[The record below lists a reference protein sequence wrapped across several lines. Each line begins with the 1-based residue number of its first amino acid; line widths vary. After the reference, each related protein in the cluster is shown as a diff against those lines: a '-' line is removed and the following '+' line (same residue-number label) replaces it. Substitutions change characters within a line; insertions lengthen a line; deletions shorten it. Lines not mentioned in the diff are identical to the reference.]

1 VMKAKKSFIRPR
13 WNKVLAD
20 LWDNKTRTLLVVAS
34 IAVGVFAIGAIITA
48 YMILSE
54 DIHVSYAAV
63 NPANIEIMTDP
74 FDDDFLRS
82 IKEIPGVAEV
92 EGRHNLSVSVIQDGE
107 TQQNLDLIA
116 LKDFEKSKINMRDHI
131 EGAPIPGEN
140 ELLIGYEPMRDPGYR
155 VGDVLSVQIADGTIR
170 HLSVVGIAAD
180 QTAVGDFS
188 SSPIGYVTQDSLVW
202 LGEREN
208 YNRLYARVSGDSND
222 EEYIQVISDAIEDK
236 LEKSGRQIYRSNISK
251 SNEHPFGDMAL
262 AIFGIL
268 GALGVLVVL
277 LSTSLIVN
285 TLNALITQ
293 HLRQIGVMKLVGA
306 RSLQIL
312 GMYLLLILLYGIIAL
327 IIAVPLG
334 ALAGYELAQLMA
346 FFMKANLQDFRVI
359 PVAVVIQIMIALI
372 VPLVAGFFP
381 VNSGSKITVR
391 RAISNDRP
399 GDQPTISGWWDR
411 LGRLTRWLSRPVL
424 LSIRNTFRR
433 KGRLLLTLFT
443 LTVSGAIFIAVF
455 NVRVSMQEYM
465 IDLTQHFMADITLD
479 FEQPYRIAKV
489 QDAVFQI
496 PGVEDI
502 EAWSGASAEIL
513 DPNGDVVEN
522 LLIIAPPAD
531 SALLDPDMVAG
542 RWLLPGDGKAV
553 VISDAIWDTI
563 PDLKPGDTLR
573 LSVSGGREDD
583 WTLVGVFSFTN
594 FMGDPLSYA
603 PYKSISGL
611 QNMSNQASSYR
622 LVTNDQSLEGQEKFS
637 TALDQYLRARGFH
650 VSSIQT
656 GAETREQSAQ
666 MVNILVVF
674 LLTMALLT
682 AVVGSIGLTGTM
694 GMNVLERTR
703 EIGVMR
709 AIGAVDFAIMKSVVF
724 EGVFIGL
731 ISWSAAVLVSFP
743 ISFLLL
749 KIISEAMINAPIP
762 LAFTLDGIL
771 IWLGVVL
778 ALSVFASILPA
789 RSAARLTI
797 REVLAYE

>member
-1 VMKAKKSFIRPR
+1 MKAKKSFVRPR

-82 IKEIPGVAEV
+82 IKEIPGVGEV
-92 EGRHNLSVSVIQDGE
+92 EGRHNLRVSVIQDGE

-116 LKDFEKSKINMRDHI
+116 VKDFENSKINMRDHV
-131 EGAPIPGEN
+131 EGAPMPGEN
-140 ELLIGYEPMRDPGYR
+140 ELLIGYEPMRDSGYR

-170 HLSVVGIAAD
+170 HMPVVGIAAD
-180 QTAVGDFS
+180 QTAVGGFEG
-188 SSPIGYVTQDSLVW
+188 SPIGYVTQDSLVW

-208 YNRLYARVSGDSND
+208 YNRLYARVSDDSND
-222 EEYIQVISDAIEDK
+222 EEYIQGISDAIEDK
-236 LEKSGRQIYRSNISK
+236 LEKSGRQIYRANISK

-334 ALAGYELAQLMA
+334 ALAGYEMAQLMA

-465 IDLTQHFMADITLD
+465 IHLTQHFMADITLD

-502 EAWSGASAEIL
+502 EAWSGASAEVL

-542 RWLLPGDGKAV
+542 RWLLPGDGKAI

-603 PYKSISGL
+603 PYESISGL

-637 TALDQYLRARGFH
+637 TALDLYLRSRGFH

-731 ISWSAAVLVSFP
+731 ISWSAALLVSFP

-762 LAFTLDGIL
+762 LAFTLDGFL

>member
-1 VMKAKKSFIRPR
+1 MMKAKKSFVRPR

-82 IKEIPGVAEV
+82 IKEIPGVGEV
-92 EGRHNLSVSVIQDGE
+92 EGRHNLRVSVIQDGE

-116 LKDFEKSKINMRDHI
+116 VKDFENSKINMRDHV
-131 EGAPIPGEN
+131 EGAPMPGEN
-140 ELLIGYEPMRDPGYR
+140 ELLIGYEPMRDSGYR

-170 HLSVVGIAAD
+170 HMPVVGIAAD
-180 QTAVGDFS
+180 QTAVGGFEG
-188 SSPIGYVTQDSLVW
+188 SPIGYVTQDSLVW

-208 YNRLYARVSGDSND
+208 YNRLYARVSDDSND
-222 EEYIQVISDAIEDK
+222 EEYIQGISDAIEDK
-236 LEKSGRQIYRSNISK
+236 LEKSGRQIYRANISK

-334 ALAGYELAQLMA
+334 ALAGYEMAQLMA

-465 IDLTQHFMADITLD
+465 IHLTQHFMADITLD

-502 EAWSGASAEIL
+502 EAWSGASAEVL

-542 RWLLPGDGKAV
+542 RWLLPGDGKAI

-603 PYKSISGL
+603 PYESISGL

-731 ISWSAAVLVSFP
+731 ISWSAALLVSFP

-762 LAFTLDGIL
+762 LAFTLDGFL

>member
-1 VMKAKKSFIRPR
+1 MKAKKSFVRPR

-82 IKEIPGVAEV
+82 IKEIPGVGEV
-92 EGRHNLSVSVIQDGE
+92 EGRHNLRVSVIQDGE

-116 LKDFEKSKINMRDHI
+116 VKDFENSKINMRDHVD
-131 EGAPIPGEN
+131 GAPMPGEN
-140 ELLIGYEPMRDPGYR
+140 ELLIGYEPMRDSGYR

-170 HLSVVGIAAD
+170 HMPVVGIAAD
-180 QTAVGDFS
+180 QTAVGGFEG
-188 SSPIGYVTQDSLVW
+188 SPIGYVTQDSLVW

-208 YNRLYARVSGDSND
+208 YNRLYARVSDDSND
-222 EEYIQVISDAIEDK
+222 EEYIQGISDAIEDK
-236 LEKSGRQIYRSNISK
+236 LEKSGRQIYRANISK

-334 ALAGYELAQLMA
+334 ALAGYEMAQLMA
-346 FFMKANLQDFRVI
+346 FFMKANLQDFRII

-465 IDLTQHFMADITLD
+465 IHLTQHFMADITLD

-542 RWLLPGDGKAV
+542 RWLLPGDGKAI

-603 PYKSISGL
+603 PYESISGL

-731 ISWSAAVLVSFP
+731 ISWSAALLVSFP

-762 LAFTLDGIL
+762 LAFTLDGLL
-771 IWLGVVL
+771 IWLGVVW

-789 RSAARLTI
+789 RSAARHTI

>member
-1 VMKAKKSFIRPR
+1 MMKTKKSFVRPR

-34 IAVGVFAIGAIITA
+34 IAVGVFAIGTIISA

-74 FDDDFLRS
+74 FDDDLLS
-82 IKEIPGVAEV
+82 SVKEIPGVAEV

-107 TQQNLDLIA
+107 PQQNLDLIA
-116 LKDFEKSKINMRDHI
+116 VKDFEKSKINMRDHV
-131 EGAPIPGEN
+131 EGSPIPSEN

-155 VGDVLSVQIADGTIR
+155 VGDMLTVQIADGTIR
-170 HLSVVGIAAD
+170 YMPVVGIVAD

-188 SSPIGYVTQDSLVW
+188 ASPVGYITEESLVW

-208 YNRLYARVSGDSND
+208 YNRLYARVSNDSND
-222 EEYIQVISDAIEDK
+222 EEYIQSISDAIEDK
-236 LEKSGRQIYRSNISK
+236 LEKSGRQIYRANISQ

-327 IIAVPLG
+327 IISVPLG
-334 ALAGYELAQLMA
+334 ALAGYQLAQLMA
-346 FFMKANLQDFRVI
+346 FFMKANLQGFRVI
-359 PVAVVIQIMIALI
+359 PVAVEIQIMIALI
-372 VPLVAGFFP
+372 VPLVAGFIP

-455 NVRVSMQEYM
+455 NVRASMQEYM
-465 IDLTQHFMADITLD
+465 EHLTQHFMADITLD
-479 FEQPYRIAKV
+479 FEQPYRISRV

-496 PGVEDI
+496 SGVEDI
-502 EAWSGASAEIL
+502 EAWSGASAEVL
-513 DPNGDVVEN
+513 DPSGDVVEN

-531 SALLDPDMVAG
+531 SALLDPEMVAG
-542 RWLLPGDGKAV
+542 RWLLPGDGKAI

-603 PYKSISGL
+603 PFESISGL
-611 QNMSNQASSYR
+611 QNMSNQSSSYR
-622 LVTNDQSLEGQEKFS
+622 LVTNDQSLDGQEKFS
-637 TALDQYLRARGFH
+637 AALDRYLRARGFH

-724 EGVFIGL
+724 EGAFIGL

-762 LAFTLDGIL
+762 LAFTLDGFI

-789 RSAARLTI
+789 RNAARLTI

>member
-1 VMKAKKSFIRPR
+1 MKAKKSFVRPR

-82 IKEIPGVAEV
+82 IKEIPGVGEV
-92 EGRHNLSVSVIQDGE
+92 EGRHNLRVSVIQDGE

-116 LKDFEKSKINMRDHI
+116 VKDFENSKINMRDHV
-131 EGAPIPGEN
+131 EGAPMPGEN
-140 ELLIGYEPMRDPGYR
+140 ELLIGYEPMRDSGYR

-170 HLSVVGIAAD
+170 HMPVVGIAAD
-180 QTAVGDFS
+180 QTAVGGFEG
-188 SSPIGYVTQDSLVW
+188 SPIGYVTQDSLVW

-208 YNRLYARVSGDSND
+208 YNRLYARVSDDSND
-222 EEYIQVISDAIEDK
+222 EEYIQGISDAIEDK
-236 LEKSGRQIYRSNISK
+236 LEKSGRQIYRANISK

-334 ALAGYELAQLMA
+334 ALAGYEMAQLMA

-465 IDLTQHFMADITLD
+465 IHLTQHFMADITLD

-542 RWLLPGDGKAV
+542 RWLLPGDGKAI

-603 PYKSISGL
+603 PYESISGL

-731 ISWSAAVLVSFP
+731 ISWSAALLVSFP

-762 LAFTLDGIL
+762 LAFTLDGFL

>member
-236 LEKSGRQIYRSNISK
+236 LEKSGRQIYRANISK

-513 DPNGDVVEN
+513 DPHGDVVEN

-666 MVNILVVF
+666 MVNILIVF

-731 ISWSAAVLVSFP
+731 ISWSAALLVSFP

-762 LAFTLDGIL
+762 LAFTLDGFL

>member
-1 VMKAKKSFIRPR
+1 MKAKKSFVRPR

-107 TQQNLDLIA
+107 TQQNLALIA
-116 LKDFEKSKINMRDHI
+116 VKDFDKSKINMRDHV
-131 EGAPIPGEN
+131 EGAPMPGEN
-140 ELLIGYEPMRDPGYR
+140 ELLIGYEPMRDSGYR
-155 VGDVLSVQIADGTIR
+155 VGDVLTVQIADGTIR
-170 HLSVVGIAAD
+170 HMPVVGIVAD

-208 YNRLYARVSGDSND
+208 YNRLYARVSDDSND
-222 EEYIQVISDAIEDK
+222 EEYIQGVSDAIEEK
-236 LEKSGRQIYRSNISK
+236 LEKSGRQIYRANISK

-312 GMYLLLILLYGIIAL
+312 GMYLLLILLYGIIGL

-346 FFMKANLQDFRVI
+346 FFMKANLQGFRVI

-531 SALLDPDMVAG
+531 STLLDPEMVAG

-603 PYKSISGL
+603 PYESISGL

>member
-1 VMKAKKSFIRPR
+1 MKTKKSFVRPR

-34 IAVGVFAIGAIITA
+34 IAVGVFAIGTIISA

-74 FDDDFLRS
+74 FDDDLLS
-82 IKEIPGVAEV
+82 SVKEIPGVAEV

-107 TQQNLDLIA
+107 PQQNLDLIA
-116 LKDFEKSKINMRDHI
+116 VKDFEKSKINMRDHV
-131 EGAPIPGEN
+131 EGSPIPSEN

-155 VGDVLSVQIADGTIR
+155 VGDMLTVQIADGTIR
-170 HLSVVGIAAD
+170 YMPVVGIVAD

-188 SSPIGYVTQDSLVW
+188 ASPVGYITEESLVW

-208 YNRLYARVSGDSND
+208 YNRLYARVSNDSND
-222 EEYIQVISDAIEDK
+222 EEYIQGISDAIEDK
-236 LEKSGRQIYRSNISK
+236 LEKSGRQIYRANISK

-327 IIAVPLG
+327 IISVPLG
-334 ALAGYELAQLMA
+334 ALAGYQLAQLMA
-346 FFMKANLQDFRVI
+346 FFMKANLQGFRVI
-359 PVAVVIQIMIALI
+359 PVAVEIQIMIALI
-372 VPLVAGFFP
+372 VPLVAGFIP

-455 NVRVSMQEYM
+455 NVRASMQEYM
-465 IDLTQHFMADITLD
+465 EHLTQHFMADITLD
-479 FEQPYRIAKV
+479 FEQPYRISRV

-496 PGVEDI
+496 SGVEDI
-502 EAWSGASAEIL
+502 EAWSGASAEVL
-513 DPNGDVVEN
+513 DPSGDVVEN

-531 SALLDPDMVAG
+531 SALLDPEMVAG
-542 RWLLPGDGKAV
+542 RWLLPGDGKAI

-603 PYKSISGL
+603 PFESISGL
-611 QNMSNQASSYR
+611 QNMSNQSSSYR
-622 LVTNDQSLEGQEKFS
+622 LVTNDQSLDGQEKFS
-637 TALDQYLRARGFH
+637 ASQDRNLRARGFH

-724 EGVFIGL
+724 EGAFIGL

-762 LAFTLDGIL
+762 LAFTLDGFI

-789 RSAARLTI
+789 RNAARLTI

>member
-1 VMKAKKSFIRPR
+1 MKTKKSYVRPR

-34 IAVGVFAIGAIITA
+34 IAVGVFAIGTIISA

-74 FDDDFLRS
+74 FDDDLLS
-82 IKEIPGVAEV
+82 SVKEIPGVAEV

-107 TQQNLDLIA
+107 PQQNLDLIA
-116 LKDFEKSKINMRDHI
+116 VKDFEKSKINMRDHV
-131 EGAPIPGEN
+131 EGSTIPSEN

-155 VGDVLSVQIADGTIR
+155 VGDMLTVQIADGTIR
-170 HLSVVGIAAD
+170 YMPVVGIVAD

-188 SSPIGYVTQDSLVW
+188 ASPVGYITEDSLVW

-208 YNRLYARVSGDSND
+208 YNRLYARVSNDSND
-222 EEYIQVISDAIEDK
+222 EEYIQGISDAIEDK
-236 LEKSGRQIYRSNISK
+236 LEKSGRQIYRANISQ

-327 IIAVPLG
+327 IISVPLG
-334 ALAGYELAQLMA
+334 ALAGYQLAQLMA
-346 FFMKANLQDFRVI
+346 FFMKANLQGFRVI
-359 PVAVVIQIMIALI
+359 PMAVEIQIMIALI
-372 VPLVAGFFP
+372 VPLVAGFIP

-455 NVRVSMQEYM
+455 NVRASMQEYM
-465 IDLTQHFMADITLD
+465 EHLTQHFMADITLD
-479 FEQPYRIAKV
+479 FEQPYRISGV

-502 EAWSGASAEIL
+502 EAWSGASAEVL

-531 SALLDPDMVAG
+531 SALLDPEMVAG
-542 RWLLPGDGKAV
+542 RWLLPGDGKAI

-603 PYKSISGL
+603 PFESISGL
-611 QNMSNQASSYR
+611 QNMSNQSSSYR
-622 LVTNDQSLEGQEKFS
+622 LVTKDQSLDGQEKFS
-637 TALDQYLRARGFH
+637 ASLDRYLRTRGFH

-724 EGVFIGL
+724 EGAFIGL

-762 LAFTLDGIL
+762 LAFTLDGFF

>member
-1 VMKAKKSFIRPR
+1 MMKAKKSFVRPR

-34 IAVGVFAIGAIITA
+34 IAVGVFAIGTIISA

-54 DIHVSYAAV
+54 DIHVSYTAV
-63 NPANIEIMTDP
+63 NPANIEIMTDL
-74 FDDDFLRS
+74 FDDDFLS
-82 IKEIPGVAEV
+82 SVKEIPGVAEV

-107 TQQNLDLIA
+107 PQQNLDLIA
-116 LKDFEKSKINMRDHI
+116 LKDFEKSKINMRDHV

-140 ELLIGYEPMRDPGYR
+140 ELLIGYEPMSDPGYR
-155 VGDVLSVQIADGTIR
+155 VGDMLTVQITDGTIR
-170 HLSVVGIAAD
+170 YMPVVGIVAD

-188 SSPIGYVTQDSLVW
+188 ASPIGYITEDSLVW

-208 YNRLYARVSGDSND
+208 YNRLYARVSDDSND
-222 EEYIQVISDAIEDK
+222 EEYIQDISDAIEDK
-236 LEKSGRQIYRSNISK
+236 LEKSGRQIYRANISK

-334 ALAGYELAQLMA
+334 ALAGYGLAQLMA

-359 PVAVVIQIMIALI
+359 PMAVVLQILIALI
-372 VPLVAGFFP
+372 VPLLAGFIP

-411 LGRLTRWLSRPVL
+411 LGRFTRWLSRPVL

-455 NVRVSMQEYM
+455 NVRASMQEYM
-465 IDLTQHFMADITLD
+465 EHLTQHFMADITLD
-479 FEQPYRIAKV
+479 FEQPYRISTV
-489 QDAVFQI
+489 QDAVFRI

-522 LLIIAPPAD
+522 LIVIAPPAD
-531 SALLDPDMVAG
+531 SSLLDPEMLAG
-542 RWLLPGDGKAV
+542 RWLLPGDGNAV

-603 PYKSISGL
+603 PYESISGL
-611 QNMSNQASSYR
+611 QNMSNQATSYR
-622 LVTNDQSLEGQEKFS
+622 LVTNDQSLEGQEMFS

-724 EGVFIGL
+724 EGAFIGL

-762 LAFTLDGIL
+762 LALTLDGFL

>member
-1 VMKAKKSFIRPR
+1 MKTKKSFVRPR

-34 IAVGVFAIGAIITA
+34 IAVGVFAIGTIISA

-74 FDDDFLRS
+74 FDDDLLS
-82 IKEIPGVAEV
+82 SVKEIPGVAEV

-107 TQQNLDLIA
+107 PQQNLDLIA
-116 LKDFEKSKINMRDHI
+116 VKDFEKSKINMRDHV
-131 EGAPIPGEN
+131 EGSPIPSEN

-155 VGDVLSVQIADGTIR
+155 VGDMLTVQIADGTIR
-170 HLSVVGIAAD
+170 YMPVVGIVAD

-188 SSPIGYVTQDSLVW
+188 ASPVGYITEESLVW

-208 YNRLYARVSGDSND
+208 YNRLYARVSNDSND
-222 EEYIQVISDAIEDK
+222 EEYIQSISDAIEDK
-236 LEKSGRQIYRSNISK
+236 LEKSGRQIYRANISK

-327 IIAVPLG
+327 IISVPLG
-334 ALAGYELAQLMA
+334 ALAGYQLAQLMA
-346 FFMKANLQDFRVI
+346 FFMKANLQGFRVI
-359 PVAVVIQIMIALI
+359 PVAVEIQIMIALI
-372 VPLVAGFFP
+372 VPLVAGFIP

-455 NVRVSMQEYM
+455 NVRASMQEYM
-465 IDLTQHFMADITLD
+465 EHLTQHFMADITLD
-479 FEQPYRIAKV
+479 FEQPYRISRV

-496 PGVEDI
+496 SGVEDI
-502 EAWSGASAEIL
+502 EAWSGASAEVL
-513 DPNGDVVEN
+513 DPSGDVVEN

-531 SALLDPDMVAG
+531 SALLDPEMVAG
-542 RWLLPGDGKAV
+542 RWLLPGDGKAI

-603 PYKSISGL
+603 PFESISGL
-611 QNMSNQASSYR
+611 QNMSNQSSSYR
-622 LVTNDQSLEGQEKFS
+622 LVTNDQSLDGQEKFS
-637 TALDQYLRARGFH
+637 AALDRYLRARGFH

-724 EGVFIGL
+724 EGAFIGL

-762 LAFTLDGIL
+762 LAFTLDGFI

-789 RSAARLTI
+789 RNAARLTI

>member
-1 VMKAKKSFIRPR
+1 MKAKKSFVRPR

-34 IAVGVFAIGAIITA
+34 IAVGVFAVGAIITA

-82 IKEIPGVAEV
+82 IKEIPGVAEA
-92 EGRHNLSVSVIQDGE
+92 EGRHNLRVSVIQDGE

-116 LKDFEKSKINMRDHI
+116 LKDFEKSKINMRDHV

-140 ELLIGYEPMRDPGYR
+140 ELLIGYEPMRDSGYR

-170 HLSVVGIAAD
+170 RMPVVGIVAD

-202 LGEREN
+202 LGERDN
-208 YNRLYARVSGDSND
+208 YTRLYARVSDDSND
-222 EEYIQVISDAIEDK
+222 EDYIQGISDAIEDK
-236 LEKSGRQIYRSNISK
+236 LEKSGRQIYRANISK

-465 IDLTQHFMADITLD
+465 IHLTQHFMADITLD

-496 PGVEDI
+496 PGVELI

-513 DPNGDVVEN
+513 DPHGDVVEN

-531 SALLDPDMVAG
+531 SALLDPEMVAG

-603 PYKSISGL
+603 PYESISGL

-762 LAFTLDGIL
+762 LAFTLDGFL

>member
-1 VMKAKKSFIRPR
+1 MMKAKKSFVRPR

-20 LWDNKTRTLLVVAS
+20 LWNNKTRTLLVVAS
-34 IAVGVFAIGAIITA
+34 IAVGVFAVGAIITA

-92 EGRHNLSVSVIQDGE
+92 EGRHNLRVSVIQDGE

-116 LKDFEKSKINMRDHI
+116 LKDFEKSKINIRDHV

-140 ELLIGYEPMRDPGYR
+140 ELLIGYEPMRDSGYR

-170 HLSVVGIAAD
+170 RMPVVGIAAD

-208 YNRLYARVSGDSND
+208 YTRLYATISEDSND
-222 EEYIQVISDAIEDK
+222 EDYIQGISDAIEDK
-236 LEKSGRQIYRSNISK
+236 LEKSGRQIYRANISK

-293 HLRQIGVMKLVGA
+293 HLRQIGVMKLIGA

-346 FFMKANLQDFRVI
+346 FFMKANLQDFRII
-359 PVAVVIQIMIALI
+359 PVAVVIQIMIALV

-455 NVRVSMQEYM
+455 NVRASMQEYM
-465 IDLTQHFMADITLD
+465 DHLTQHFMADITLD
-479 FEQPYRIAKV
+479 FEQPYRISKV

-502 EAWSGASAEIL
+502 EAWSGARAEIL

-603 PYKSISGL
+603 PYESISGL

-656 GAETREQSAQ
+656 GAKTREQSAQ
-666 MVNILVVF
+666 MINILVVF

-762 LAFTLDGIL
+762 LAFTLDGFL

>member
-1 VMKAKKSFIRPR
+1 MKAKKSYVRPR

-20 LWDNKTRTLLVVAS
+20 LWNNKTRTLLVVAS
-34 IAVGVFAIGAIITA
+34 IAVGVFAVGAIITA

-82 IKEIPGVAEV
+82 IKEIPGVAEA
-92 EGRHNLSVSVIQDGE
+92 EGRHNLRVSVIQDGE

-116 LKDFEKSKINMRDHI
+116 LKDFEKSKINIRDHV

-140 ELLIGYEPMRDPGYR
+140 ELLIGYEPMRDSGYR

-170 HLSVVGIAAD
+170 RMPVVGIAAD

-208 YNRLYARVSGDSND
+208 YTRLYATVSDDSND
-222 EEYIQVISDAIEDK
+222 EDYIQGISEAIEDK
-236 LEKSGRQIYRSNISK
+236 LEKSGRKIYRANISK

-346 FFMKANLQDFRVI
+346 FFMKANLQDFRII
-359 PVAVVIQIMIALI
+359 PVAVVVQIMIAMI

-411 LGRLTRWLSRPVL
+411 LGRLTRWLSRPIL

-455 NVRVSMQEYM
+455 NVRASMQEYM
-465 IDLTQHFMADITLD
+465 NHLTQHFMADITLD
-479 FEQPYRIAKV
+479 FEQPYRISKV

-513 DPNGDVVEN
+513 DPNGDLVEN

-553 VISDAIWDTI
+553 VISDAIWDTL

-603 PYKSISGL
+603 PYESISGL

-656 GAETREQSAQ
+656 GAKTREQSAQ
-666 MVNILVVF
+666 MINILVVF

-762 LAFTLDGIL
+762 LAFTLDGFL

>member
-1 VMKAKKSFIRPR
+1 MKAKKSFVRPR

-82 IKEIPGVAEV
+82 IKEIPGVGEV
-92 EGRHNLSVSVIQDGE
+92 EGRHNLRVSVIQDGE

-116 LKDFEKSKINMRDHI
+116 VKDFENSKINMRDHV
-131 EGAPIPGEN
+131 EGAPMPGEN
-140 ELLIGYEPMRDPGYR
+140 ELLIGYEPMRDSGYR

-170 HLSVVGIAAD
+170 HMPVVGIAAD
-180 QTAVGDFS
+180 QTAVGGFEG
-188 SSPIGYVTQDSLVW
+188 SPIGYVTQDSLVW

-208 YNRLYARVSGDSND
+208 YNRLYARVSDDSND
-222 EEYIQVISDAIEDK
+222 EEYIQGISDAIEDK
-236 LEKSGRQIYRSNISK
+236 LEKSGRQIYRANISK

-334 ALAGYELAQLMA
+334 ALAGYEMAQLMA
-346 FFMKANLQDFRVI
+346 FFMKANLQDFRII

-465 IDLTQHFMADITLD
+465 IHLTQHFMADITLD

-542 RWLLPGDGKAV
+542 RWLLPGDGKAI

-603 PYKSISGL
+603 PYESISGL

-731 ISWSAAVLVSFP
+731 ISWSAALLVSFP

-762 LAFTLDGIL
+762 LAFTLDGFL

>member
-1 VMKAKKSFIRPR
+1 
-13 WNKVLAD
+13 
-20 LWDNKTRTLLVVAS
+20 
-34 IAVGVFAIGAIITA
+34 
-48 YMILSE
+48 
-54 DIHVSYAAV
+54 
-63 NPANIEIMTDP
+63 MTDP

-92 EGRHNLSVSVIQDGE
+92 EGRHNLRVSVIQDGE

-116 LKDFEKSKINMRDHI
+116 VKDFEKSKINMRDHV
-131 EGAPIPGEN
+131 EGSPIPGEN
-140 ELLIGYEPMRDPGYR
+140 ELLIGYEPMRDSGYR
-155 VGDVLSVQIADGTIR
+155 VGDVLSVQITDGTIR
-170 HLSVVGIAAD
+170 HIPVVGIVAD

-202 LGEREN
+202 LGERDN
-208 YNRLYARVSGDSND
+208 YTRLYARVSNDSND
-222 EEYIQVISDAIEDK
+222 EEYIQGISDAIEDK
-236 LEKSGRQIYRSNISK
+236 LEKSGRQIYRANISK

-359 PVAVVIQIMIALI
+359 PVAVVVQIMIALI

-531 SALLDPDMVAG
+531 SALLDPEMVAG

-553 VISDAIWDTI
+553 VISDAIWDTL

-603 PYKSISGL
+603 PYESISSL

-637 TALDQYLRARGFH
+637 TALDEYLRARGFH

-666 MVNILVVF
+666 MVNILIVF

-731 ISWSAAVLVSFP
+731 ISWSAALLVSFP

-762 LAFTLDGIL
+762 LAFTLDGFL

>member
-1 VMKAKKSFIRPR
+1 MKAKKSFVRPR

-82 IKEIPGVAEV
+82 IKEIPGVGEV
-92 EGRHNLSVSVIQDGE
+92 EGRHNLRVSVIQDGE

-116 LKDFEKSKINMRDHI
+116 VKDFENSKINMRDHV
-131 EGAPIPGEN
+131 EGAPMPGVN
-140 ELLIGYEPMRDPGYR
+140 ELLIGYEPMRDSGYR

-170 HLSVVGIAAD
+170 HMPVVGIAAD
-180 QTAVGDFS
+180 QTAVGGFEG
-188 SSPIGYVTQDSLVW
+188 SPIGYVTQDSLVW

-208 YNRLYARVSGDSND
+208 YNRLYARVSDDSND
-222 EEYIQVISDAIEDK
+222 EEYIQGISDAIEDK
-236 LEKSGRQIYRSNISK
+236 LEKSGRQIYRANISK

-334 ALAGYELAQLMA
+334 ALAGYEMAQLMA
-346 FFMKANLQDFRVI
+346 FFMKANLQDFRII

-465 IDLTQHFMADITLD
+465 IHLTQHFMADITLD

-542 RWLLPGDGKAV
+542 RWLLPGDGKAI

-603 PYKSISGL
+603 PYESISGL

-724 EGVFIGL
+724 EGVFISL
-731 ISWSAAVLVSFP
+731 ISWSAALLVSFP

-762 LAFTLDGIL
+762 LAFTLDGFL

>member
-1 VMKAKKSFIRPR
+1 MKTKKSFVRPR

-34 IAVGVFAIGAIITA
+34 IAVGVFAVGAIITA

-92 EGRHNLSVSVIQDGE
+92 EGRHNLRVSVIQDGE
-107 TQQNLDLIA
+107 PQQNLTLIA
-116 LKDFEKSKINMRDHI
+116 LKDFEKSKINLRDHV

-140 ELLIGYEPMRDPGYR
+140 EMLLGYEPMRDSEYR

-170 HLSVVGIAAD
+170 RMKVVGIAAD

-202 LGEREN
+202 LGARDN
-208 YNRLYARVSGDSND
+208 YTRLYARVSDDSND
-222 EEYIQVISDAIEDK
+222 EDYIQGISDSIEDK
-236 LEKSGRQIYRSNISK
+236 LEKSGRQIYRANISK

-346 FFMKANLQDFRVI
+346 FFMKANLQDFRII
-359 PVAVVIQIMIALI
+359 PVAVVVQIMIAMI

-465 IDLTQHFMADITLD
+465 DHLTQHFMADITLD

-502 EAWSGASAEIL
+502 EAWSGASAEVL

-531 SALLDPDMVAG
+531 SALLDPEMVAG

-553 VISDAIWDTI
+553 VISDAIWDTL

-573 LSVSGGREDD
+573 LSVSGGREDG
-583 WTLVGVFSFTN
+583 WTLVGVFSFPN

-603 PYKSISGL
+603 PYESISSL

-622 LVTNDQSLEGQEKFS
+622 LVTTDQSLEGQEKFS

-656 GAETREQSAQ
+656 GSETREQSAQ

-749 KIISEAMINAPIP
+749 KIISEAMINAPIQ
-762 LAFTLDGIL
+762 LAFTLDGLL

>member
-1 VMKAKKSFIRPR
+1 MMKTKKSFVRPR

-34 IAVGVFAIGAIITA
+34 IAVGVFAIGTIISA

-74 FDDDFLRS
+74 FDDDLLS
-82 IKEIPGVAEV
+82 SVKEIPGVAEV

-107 TQQNLDLIA
+107 PQQNLDLIA
-116 LKDFEKSKINMRDHI
+116 VKDFEKSKINMRDHV
-131 EGAPIPGEN
+131 EGSPIPSEN

-155 VGDVLSVQIADGTIR
+155 VGDMLTVQIADGTIR
-170 HLSVVGIAAD
+170 YMPVVGIVAD

-188 SSPIGYVTQDSLVW
+188 ASPVGYITEESLVW

-208 YNRLYARVSGDSND
+208 YNRLYARVSNDSND
-222 EEYIQVISDAIEDK
+222 EEYIQSISDAIEDK
-236 LEKSGRQIYRSNISK
+236 LEKSGRQIYRANISK

-327 IIAVPLG
+327 IISVPLG
-334 ALAGYELAQLMA
+334 ALAGYQLAQLMA
-346 FFMKANLQDFRVI
+346 FFMKANLQGFRVI
-359 PVAVVIQIMIALI
+359 PMAVEIQIMIALI
-372 VPLVAGFFP
+372 VPLVAGFIP

-455 NVRVSMQEYM
+455 NVRASMQEYM
-465 IDLTQHFMADITLD
+465 EHLTQHFMADITLD
-479 FEQPYRIAKV
+479 FEQPYRISRV

-502 EAWSGASAEIL
+502 EAWSGASAEVL
-513 DPNGDVVEN
+513 DPSGDVVEN

-531 SALLDPDMVAG
+531 SALLDPEMVAG
-542 RWLLPGDGKAV
+542 RWLLPGDGKAI

-603 PYKSISGL
+603 PFESISGL
-611 QNMSNQASSYR
+611 QNMSNQSSSYR
-622 LVTNDQSLEGQEKFS
+622 LVTNDQSLDGQEKFS
-637 TALDQYLRARGFH
+637 AALDRYLRARGFH

-724 EGVFIGL
+724 EGAFIGL

-762 LAFTLDGIL
+762 LAFTLDGFI

-789 RSAARLTI
+789 RNAARLTI

>member
-1 VMKAKKSFIRPR
+1 MKAKKSFVRPR

-82 IKEIPGVAEV
+82 IKEIPGVGEV
-92 EGRHNLSVSVIQDGE
+92 EGRHNLRVSVIQDGE

-116 LKDFEKSKINMRDHI
+116 VKDFENSKINMRDHV
-131 EGAPIPGEN
+131 EGAPMPGVN
-140 ELLIGYEPMRDPGYR
+140 ELLIGYEPMRDSGYR

-170 HLSVVGIAAD
+170 HMPVVGIAAD
-180 QTAVGDFS
+180 QTAVGGFEG
-188 SSPIGYVTQDSLVW
+188 SPIGYVTQDSLVW

-208 YNRLYARVSGDSND
+208 YNRLYARVSDDSND
-222 EEYIQVISDAIEDK
+222 EEYIQGISDAIEDK
-236 LEKSGRQIYRSNISK
+236 LEKSGRQIYRANISK

-334 ALAGYELAQLMA
+334 ALAGYEMAQLMA
-346 FFMKANLQDFRVI
+346 FFMKANLQDFRII

-465 IDLTQHFMADITLD
+465 IHLTQHFMADITLD

-542 RWLLPGDGKAV
+542 RWLLPGDGKAI

-603 PYKSISGL
+603 PYESISGL

-637 TALDQYLRARGFH
+637 TALDLYLRARGFH

-731 ISWSAAVLVSFP
+731 ISWSAALLVSFP

-762 LAFTLDGIL
+762 LAFTLDGFL

>member
-1 VMKAKKSFIRPR
+1 
-13 WNKVLAD
+13 
-20 LWDNKTRTLLVVAS
+20 
-34 IAVGVFAIGAIITA
+34 
-48 YMILSE
+48 
-54 DIHVSYAAV
+54 
-63 NPANIEIMTDP
+63 
-74 FDDDFLRS
+74 
-82 IKEIPGVAEV
+82 
-92 EGRHNLSVSVIQDGE
+92 
-107 TQQNLDLIA
+107 
-116 LKDFEKSKINMRDHI
+116 
-131 EGAPIPGEN
+131 
-140 ELLIGYEPMRDPGYR
+140 
-155 VGDVLSVQIADGTIR
+155 
-170 HLSVVGIAAD
+170 
-180 QTAVGDFS
+180 
-188 SSPIGYVTQDSLVW
+188 
-202 LGEREN
+202 
-208 YNRLYARVSGDSND
+208 
-222 EEYIQVISDAIEDK
+222 
-236 LEKSGRQIYRSNISK
+236 
-251 SNEHPFGDMAL
+251 
-262 AIFGIL
+262 
-268 GALGVLVVL
+268 
-277 LSTSLIVN
+277 
-285 TLNALITQ
+285 
-293 HLRQIGVMKLVGA
+293 
-306 RSLQIL
+306 
-312 GMYLLLILLYGIIAL
+312 
-327 IIAVPLG
+327 
-334 ALAGYELAQLMA
+334 
-346 FFMKANLQDFRVI
+346 
-359 PVAVVIQIMIALI
+359 
-372 VPLVAGFFP
+372 
-381 VNSGSKITVR
+381 
-391 RAISNDRP
+391 
-399 GDQPTISGWWDR
+399 
-411 LGRLTRWLSRPVL
+411 
-424 LSIRNTFRR
+424 
-433 KGRLLLTLFT
+433 
-443 LTVSGAIFIAVF
+443 
-455 NVRVSMQEYM
+455 
-465 IDLTQHFMADITLD
+465 LD

-513 DPNGDVVEN
+513 DPNGDMVEN

-531 SALLDPDMVAG
+531 SALLDPEMVAG

-553 VISDAIWDTI
+553 VISDAIWDTL

-603 PYKSISGL
+603 PYESISSL

-637 TALDQYLRARGFH
+637 TALDEYLRARGFH

-666 MVNILVVF
+666 MVNILIVF

-731 ISWSAAVLVSFP
+731 ISWSAALLVSFP

-762 LAFTLDGIL
+762 LAFTLDGFL

>member
-1 VMKAKKSFIRPR
+1 MKAKKSFVRPR

-82 IKEIPGVAEV
+82 IKEIPGVGEV
-92 EGRHNLSVSVIQDGE
+92 EGRHNLRVSVIQDGE

-116 LKDFEKSKINMRDHI
+116 VKDFENSKINMRDHV
-131 EGAPIPGEN
+131 EGAPMPGEN
-140 ELLIGYEPMRDPGYR
+140 ELLIGYEPMRDSGYR

-170 HLSVVGIAAD
+170 HMPVVGIAAD
-180 QTAVGDFS
+180 QTAVGGFEG
-188 SSPIGYVTQDSLVW
+188 SPIGYVTQDSLVW

-208 YNRLYARVSGDSND
+208 YNRLYARVSDDSND
-222 EEYIQVISDAIEDK
+222 EEYIQGISDAIEDK
-236 LEKSGRQIYRSNISK
+236 LEKSGRQIYRANISK

-334 ALAGYELAQLMA
+334 ALAGYEMAQLMA
-346 FFMKANLQDFRVI
+346 FFMKANLQDFRII

-391 RAISNDRP
+391 RAISNDRS

-465 IDLTQHFMADITLD
+465 IHLTQHFMADITLD

-531 SALLDPDMVAG
+531 SALLDPEMVAG
-542 RWLLPGDGKAV
+542 RWLLPGDGKAI

-603 PYKSISGL
+603 PYESISGL

-724 EGVFIGL
+724 EGVFISL
-731 ISWSAAVLVSFP
+731 ISWSAALLVSFP

-762 LAFTLDGIL
+762 LAFTLDGFL

>member
-1 VMKAKKSFIRPR
+1 MKTKKSFVRPR

-34 IAVGVFAIGAIITA
+34 IAVGVFAIGTIISA

-74 FDDDFLRS
+74 FDDDLLS
-82 IKEIPGVAEV
+82 SVKEIPGVAEV

-107 TQQNLDLIA
+107 PQQNLDLIA
-116 LKDFEKSKINMRDHI
+116 VKDFEKSKINMRDHV
-131 EGAPIPGEN
+131 EGSPIPSEN

-155 VGDVLSVQIADGTIR
+155 VGDMLTVQIADGTIR
-170 HLSVVGIAAD
+170 YMPVVGIVAD

-188 SSPIGYVTQDSLVW
+188 ASPVGYITEESLVW

-208 YNRLYARVSGDSND
+208 YNRLYARVSNDSND
-222 EEYIQVISDAIEDK
+222 EEYIQSISDAIEDK
-236 LEKSGRQIYRSNISK
+236 LEKSGRQIYRANISQ

-327 IIAVPLG
+327 IISVPLG
-334 ALAGYELAQLMA
+334 ALAGYQLAQLMA
-346 FFMKANLQDFRVI
+346 FFMKANLQGFRVI
-359 PVAVVIQIMIALI
+359 PVAVEIQIMIALI
-372 VPLVAGFFP
+372 VPLVAGFIP

-455 NVRVSMQEYM
+455 NVRASMQEYM
-465 IDLTQHFMADITLD
+465 EHLTQHFMADITLD
-479 FEQPYRIAKV
+479 FEQPYRISRV

-496 PGVEDI
+496 SGVEDI
-502 EAWSGASAEIL
+502 EAWSGASAEVL
-513 DPNGDVVEN
+513 DPSGDVVEN

-531 SALLDPDMVAG
+531 SALLDPEMVAG
-542 RWLLPGDGKAV
+542 RWLLPGDGKAI

-603 PYKSISGL
+603 PFESISGL
-611 QNMSNQASSYR
+611 QNMSNQSSSYR
-622 LVTNDQSLEGQEKFS
+622 LVTNDQSLDGQEKFS
-637 TALDQYLRARGFH
+637 AALDRYLRARGFH

-724 EGVFIGL
+724 EGAFIGL

-762 LAFTLDGIL
+762 LAFTLDGFI

-789 RSAARLTI
+789 RNAARLTI

>member
-1 VMKAKKSFIRPR
+1 MMKTKKSFVRPR

-34 IAVGVFAIGAIITA
+34 IAVGVFAIGTIISA

-74 FDDDFLRS
+74 FDDDLLS
-82 IKEIPGVAEV
+82 SVKEIPGVAEV

-107 TQQNLDLIA
+107 PQQNLDLIA
-116 LKDFEKSKINMRDHI
+116 VKDFEKSKINMRDHV
-131 EGAPIPGEN
+131 EGSPIPSEN

-155 VGDVLSVQIADGTIR
+155 VGDMLTVQIADGTIR
-170 HLSVVGIAAD
+170 YMPVVGIVAD

-188 SSPIGYVTQDSLVW
+188 ASPVGYITEESLVW

-208 YNRLYARVSGDSND
+208 YNRLYARVSNDSND
-222 EEYIQVISDAIEDK
+222 EEYIQSISDAIEDK
-236 LEKSGRQIYRSNISK
+236 LEKSGRQIYRANISK

-327 IIAVPLG
+327 IISVPLG
-334 ALAGYELAQLMA
+334 ALAGYQLAQLMA
-346 FFMKANLQDFRVI
+346 FFMKANLQGFRVI
-359 PVAVVIQIMIALI
+359 PVAVEIQIMIALI
-372 VPLVAGFFP
+372 VPLVAGFIP

-455 NVRVSMQEYM
+455 NVRASMQEYM
-465 IDLTQHFMADITLD
+465 EHLTQHFMADITLD
-479 FEQPYRIAKV
+479 FEQPYRISRV

-496 PGVEDI
+496 SGVEDI
-502 EAWSGASAEIL
+502 EAWSGASAEVL
-513 DPNGDVVEN
+513 DPSGDVVEN

-531 SALLDPDMVAG
+531 SALLDPEMVAG
-542 RWLLPGDGKAV
+542 RWLLPGDGKAI

-603 PYKSISGL
+603 PFESISGL
-611 QNMSNQASSYR
+611 QNMSNQSSSYR
-622 LVTNDQSLEGQEKFS
+622 LVTNDQSLDGQEKFS
-637 TALDQYLRARGFH
+637 AALDRYLRARGFH

-724 EGVFIGL
+724 EGAFIGL

-762 LAFTLDGIL
+762 LAFTLDGFI

-789 RSAARLTI
+789 RNAARLTI

>member
-1 VMKAKKSFIRPR
+1 MKAKKSFVRPR

-63 NPANIEIMTDP
+63 NSANIEIMTDP

-82 IKEIPGVAEV
+82 IKEIPGVGEV
-92 EGRHNLSVSVIQDGE
+92 EGRHNLRVSVIQDGE

-116 LKDFEKSKINMRDHI
+116 VKDFENSKINMRDHV
-131 EGAPIPGEN
+131 EGAPMPGEN
-140 ELLIGYEPMRDPGYR
+140 ELLIGYEPMRDSGYR

-170 HLSVVGIAAD
+170 HMPVVGIAAD
-180 QTAVGDFS
+180 QTAVGGFEG
-188 SSPIGYVTQDSLVW
+188 SPIGYVTQDSLVW

-208 YNRLYARVSGDSND
+208 YNRLYARVSDDSND
-222 EEYIQVISDAIEDK
+222 EEYIQGISDAIEDK
-236 LEKSGRQIYRSNISK
+236 LEKSGRQIYRANISK

-334 ALAGYELAQLMA
+334 ALAGYEMAQLMA
-346 FFMKANLQDFRVI
+346 FFMKANLQDFRII

-542 RWLLPGDGKAV
+542 RWLLPGDGKAI

-603 PYKSISGL
+603 PYESISGL

-731 ISWSAAVLVSFP
+731 ISWSAALLVSFP

-762 LAFTLDGIL
+762 LAFTLDGFL

>member
-1 VMKAKKSFIRPR
+1 MKTKKSYVRPR

-34 IAVGVFAIGAIITA
+34 IAVGVFAIGTIISA

-74 FDDDFLRS
+74 FDDDLIS
-82 IKEIPGVAEV
+82 SVKEIPGVAEV

-107 TQQNLDLIA
+107 PQQNLDLIA
-116 LKDFEKSKINMRDHI
+116 VKDFEKSKINMRDHV
-131 EGAPIPGEN
+131 EGSTIPSEN

-155 VGDVLSVQIADGTIR
+155 VGDMLTVQIADGTIR
-170 HLSVVGIAAD
+170 YMPVVGIVAD

-188 SSPIGYVTQDSLVW
+188 ASPVGYITEDSLVW

-208 YNRLYARVSGDSND
+208 YNRLYARVSNDSND
-222 EEYIQVISDAIEDK
+222 EEYIQGISDAIEDK
-236 LEKSGRQIYRSNISK
+236 LEKSGRQIYRANISQ

-327 IIAVPLG
+327 IISVPLG
-334 ALAGYELAQLMA
+334 ALAGYQLAQLMA
-346 FFMKANLQDFRVI
+346 FFMKANLQGFRVI
-359 PVAVVIQIMIALI
+359 PMAVEIQIMIALI
-372 VPLVAGFFP
+372 VPLVAGFIP

-455 NVRVSMQEYM
+455 NVRASMQEYM
-465 IDLTQHFMADITLD
+465 EHLTQHFMADITLD
-479 FEQPYRIAKV
+479 FEQPYRISGV

-502 EAWSGASAEIL
+502 EAWSGASAEVL

-531 SALLDPDMVAG
+531 SALLDPEMVAG
-542 RWLLPGDGKAV
+542 RWLLPGDGKAI

-603 PYKSISGL
+603 PFESISGL
-611 QNMSNQASSYR
+611 QNMSNQSSSYR
-622 LVTNDQSLEGQEKFS
+622 LVTKDQSLDGQEKFS
-637 TALDQYLRARGFH
+637 ASLDRYLRTRGFH

-724 EGVFIGL
+724 EGAFIGL

-762 LAFTLDGIL
+762 LAFTLDGFF

>member
-1 VMKAKKSFIRPR
+1 MKAKKSFVRPR

-82 IKEIPGVAEV
+82 IKEIPGVGEV
-92 EGRHNLSVSVIQDGE
+92 EGRHNLRVSVIQDGE

-116 LKDFEKSKINMRDHI
+116 VKDFENSKINMRDHV
-131 EGAPIPGEN
+131 EGAPMPGEN
-140 ELLIGYEPMRDPGYR
+140 ELLIGYEPMRDSGYR

-170 HLSVVGIAAD
+170 HMPVVGIAAD
-180 QTAVGDFS
+180 QTAVGGFEG
-188 SSPIGYVTQDSLVW
+188 SPIGYVTQDSLVW

-208 YNRLYARVSGDSND
+208 YNRLYARVSDDSND
-222 EEYIQVISDAIEDK
+222 EEYIQGISDAIEDK
-236 LEKSGRQIYRSNISK
+236 LEKSGRQIYRANISK

-334 ALAGYELAQLMA
+334 ALAGYEMAQLMA

-465 IDLTQHFMADITLD
+465 IHLTQHFMADITLD

-502 EAWSGASAEIL
+502 EAWSGASAEVL

-542 RWLLPGDGKAV
+542 RWLLPGDGKAI

-603 PYKSISGL
+603 PYESISGL

-731 ISWSAAVLVSFP
+731 ISWSAALLVSFP

-762 LAFTLDGIL
+762 LAFTLDGFL

>member
-1 VMKAKKSFIRPR
+1 MKAKKSFVRPR

-107 TQQNLDLIA
+107 TQQNLALIA
-116 LKDFEKSKINMRDHI
+116 VKDFDKSKINMRDPV
-131 EGAPIPGEN
+131 EGAPMPGEN
-140 ELLIGYEPMRDPGYR
+140 ELLIGYEPMRDSGYR
-155 VGDVLSVQIADGTIR
+155 VGDVLTVQIADGTIR
-170 HLSVVGIAAD
+170 HMPVVGIVAD

-208 YNRLYARVSGDSND
+208 YNRLYARVSDDSND
-222 EEYIQVISDAIEDK
+222 EEYIQGVSDAIEEK
-236 LEKSGRQIYRSNISK
+236 LEKSGRQIYRANISK

-312 GMYLLLILLYGIIAL
+312 GMYLLLILLYGIIGL

-346 FFMKANLQDFRVI
+346 FFMKANLQGFRVI

-531 SALLDPDMVAG
+531 STLLDPEMVAG

-603 PYKSISGL
+603 PYESISGL
-611 QNMSNQASSYR
+611 QNMSNHASSYR

>member
-1 VMKAKKSFIRPR
+1 MKTKKSFVRPR

-34 IAVGVFAIGAIITA
+34 IAVGVFAIGTIISA

-74 FDDDFLRS
+74 FDDDLLS
-82 IKEIPGVAEV
+82 SVKEIPGVAEV

-107 TQQNLDLIA
+107 PQQNLDLIA
-116 LKDFEKSKINMRDHI
+116 VKDFEKSKINMRDHV
-131 EGAPIPGEN
+131 EGSPIPSEN

-155 VGDVLSVQIADGTIR
+155 VGDMLTVQIADGTIR
-170 HLSVVGIAAD
+170 YMPVVGIVAD

-188 SSPIGYVTQDSLVW
+188 ASPVGYITEESLVW

-208 YNRLYARVSGDSND
+208 YNRLYARVSNDSND
-222 EEYIQVISDAIEDK
+222 EEYIQSISDAIEDK
-236 LEKSGRQIYRSNISK
+236 LEKSGRQIYRANISK

-327 IIAVPLG
+327 IISVPLG
-334 ALAGYELAQLMA
+334 ALAGYQLAQLMA
-346 FFMKANLQDFRVI
+346 FFMKANLQGFRVI
-359 PVAVVIQIMIALI
+359 PMAVEIQIMIALI
-372 VPLVAGFFP
+372 VPLVAGFIP

-455 NVRVSMQEYM
+455 NVRASMQEYM
-465 IDLTQHFMADITLD
+465 EHLTQHFMADITLD
-479 FEQPYRIAKV
+479 FEQPYRISRV

-502 EAWSGASAEIL
+502 EAWSGASAEVL

-531 SALLDPDMVAG
+531 SALLDPEMVAG
-542 RWLLPGDGKAV
+542 RWLLPGDGKAI

-603 PYKSISGL
+603 PFESISGL
-611 QNMSNQASSYR
+611 QNMSNQSSSYR
-622 LVTNDQSLEGQEKFS
+622 LVTNDQSLDGQEKFS
-637 TALDQYLRARGFH
+637 AALDRYLRARGFH

-724 EGVFIGL
+724 EGAFIGL

-762 LAFTLDGIL
+762 LAFTLDGFI

>member
-1 VMKAKKSFIRPR
+1 MMKTKKSFVRPR

-34 IAVGVFAIGAIITA
+34 IAVGVFAIGTIISA

-74 FDDDFLRS
+74 FDDDLLS
-82 IKEIPGVAEV
+82 SVKEIPGVAEV

-107 TQQNLDLIA
+107 PQQNLDLIA
-116 LKDFEKSKINMRDHI
+116 VKDFEKSKINMRDHV
-131 EGAPIPGEN
+131 EGSPIPSEN

-155 VGDVLSVQIADGTIR
+155 VGDMLTVQIADGTIR
-170 HLSVVGIAAD
+170 YMPVVGIVAD

-188 SSPIGYVTQDSLVW
+188 ASPVGYISEDSLVW

-208 YNRLYARVSGDSND
+208 YNRLYARVSNDSND
-222 EEYIQVISDAIEDK
+222 EEYIQGISDAIEDK
-236 LEKSGRQIYRSNISK
+236 LEKSGRQIYRANISK

-327 IIAVPLG
+327 IISVPLG
-334 ALAGYELAQLMA
+334 ALAGYQLAQLMA
-346 FFMKANLQDFRVI
+346 FFMKANLQGFRVI
-359 PVAVVIQIMIALI
+359 PVAVEIQIMIALI
-372 VPLVAGFFP
+372 VPLVAGFIP

-455 NVRVSMQEYM
+455 NVRASMQEYM
-465 IDLTQHFMADITLD
+465 EHLTQHFMADITLD
-479 FEQPYRIAKV
+479 FEQPYRISRV

-502 EAWSGASAEIL
+502 EAWSGASAEVL
-513 DPNGDVVEN
+513 DPSGDVVEN

-531 SALLDPDMVAG
+531 SALLDPEMVAG
-542 RWLLPGDGKAV
+542 RWLLPGDGKAI

-603 PYKSISGL
+603 PFESISGL
-611 QNMSNQASSYR
+611 QNMSNQSSSYR
-622 LVTNDQSLEGQEKFS
+622 LVTNDQSLDGQEKFS
-637 TALDQYLRARGFH
+637 AALDRYLRARGFH

-724 EGVFIGL
+724 EGAFIGL

-762 LAFTLDGIL
+762 LAFTLDGFL

>member
-1 VMKAKKSFIRPR
+1 MKAKKSFVRPR

-34 IAVGVFAIGAIITA
+34 ITVGVFAIGAIITA

-82 IKEIPGVAEV
+82 IKEIPGVGEV
-92 EGRHNLSVSVIQDGE
+92 EGRHNLRVSVIQDGE

-116 LKDFEKSKINMRDHI
+116 VKDFENSKINMRDHV
-131 EGAPIPGEN
+131 EGAPMPGEN
-140 ELLIGYEPMRDPGYR
+140 ELLIGYEPMRDSGYR

-170 HLSVVGIAAD
+170 HMPVVGIAAD
-180 QTAVGDFS
+180 QTAVGGFEG
-188 SSPIGYVTQDSLVW
+188 SPIGYVTQDSLVW

-208 YNRLYARVSGDSND
+208 YNRLYARVSDDSND
-222 EEYIQVISDAIEDK
+222 EEYIQGISDAIEDK
-236 LEKSGRQIYRSNISK
+236 LEKSGRQIYRANISK

-285 TLNALITQ
+285 TLNALIIQ

-346 FFMKANLQDFRVI
+346 FFMKANLQDFRII

-465 IDLTQHFMADITLD
+465 IHLTQHFMADITLD

-502 EAWSGASAEIL
+502 EAWSGASAEVL

-542 RWLLPGDGKAV
+542 RWLLPGDGKAI

-603 PYKSISGL
+603 PYESISGL

-731 ISWSAAVLVSFP
+731 ISWSAALLVSFP

-762 LAFTLDGIL
+762 LAFTLDGFL